1 MLGDRIYQLQSIY
14 KNPVYQ
20 GSVVDASH
28 HGEQSI
34 VVELTCRQERWGFVY
49 ATRIVSAPYKVN
61 YFRESS
67 LVLLAQTWGTLRNY
81 WK

>member
-34 VVELTCRQERWGFVY
+34 VVELTWKDRKGGASFMQRGY
-49 ATRIVSAPYKVN
+49 
-61 YFRESS
+61 S
-67 LVLLAQTWGTLRNY
+67 LLHT
-81 WK
+81 K